1 MSSLLS
7 APDSAVV
14 AAAAPA
20 IHGAGQA
27 GIIFDAVPIEDAE
40 SFLLLIV
47 IYSICLGMV
56 VLEFFSH
63 IGFDIQLIRKPGWT
77 DPAKFVSR
85 TAYLLVRT
93 CPAAFLSL
101 VLVYLTTQFDNCSIV
116 PLTFNILAMIILDSV
131 LLIFLQRTMA
141 LYSWKRKV
149 VVPLTVMYC
158 IVFALSCVSLPQ
170 LGVGRRIPNSRYC
183 AYDTRRDL
191 TRILVVNIV
200 YKSSSMILDFTLL
213 IMTMHR
219 LVDGGL
225 KSLFTGRKGINTMS
239 HSDLS
244 SFLLR
249 QGLHFYGL
257 QTATEIVFIS
267 IYFSTQQVSYQ
278 VLGSA
283 LLLSIP
289 PITAGNAFREMGKK
303 ASTVT
308 QKRHVNEIINS
319 STNNTSQNGGTGG
332 GGIGIGGQTMSR
344 SERRRASTILE
355 EGGDGM
361 TTSMVGGG
369 GGGRGG
375 GAPVLDRFG
384 LGIHPQAASSAAGTN
399 STSEKNAHRV
409 TWGTEA
415 QSDWAPQSVVG
426 GGNTH
431 GSGHGVLVTVG
442 TVSRS
447 EEAMGAD
454 DDVDGWNEHGSN
466 RYSSDLADPD
476 AMEMRR
482 QRSKDGRTGR
492 AAADT
497 ALSSKQSSPSLDGRL
512 PPVAAA
518 AAAASSPWVPQ
529 TPESP
534 YPTAW
539 NSFMHGET
547 AFEPVTVPPSSLSP
561 PSRYRSPVQAGHQDD
576 APWRAL

>member
-361 TTSMVGGG
+361 TTSM
-369 GGGRGG
+369 
-375 GAPVLDRFG
+375 
-384 LGIHPQAASSAAGTN
+384 
-399 STSEKNAHRV
+399 
-409 TWGTEA
+409 
-415 QSDWAPQSVVG
+415 
-426 GGNTH
+426 
-431 GSGHGVLVTVG
+431 
-442 TVSRS
+442 
-447 EEAMGAD
+447 
-454 DDVDGWNEHGSN
+454 HGSN